1 MSAPSAEELKSVLG
15 AYARLEY
22 AATSRATCKFA
33 ACTQGE
39 GGTIPAGSVKL
50 TAVNRKCGF
59 PMGSF
64 HVPCFFL
71 SQPKEG
77 DKEAAAT
84 NHYNA
89 PWIHIS
95 PCTGLRF
102 PLMSGRGETAQPARS
117 VDEFDGWASITK
129 EEQQQVRQAAQLR
142 GTGAG
147 TKRKRS
153 PTRAK
158 PKAAAV
164 NKGEKGNSAFAAAAL
179 KRQER
184 FLKQQ
189 QGEEGEAEVKAEK
202 PKKRAASS
210 AAAASASPSS
220 GSKKKNAASSSKKKP
235 ASKRSKLA

>member
-1 MSAPSAEELKSVLG
+1 MSAPSAKELKSVLG

-33 ACTQGE
+33 TCTQGE
-39 GGTIPAGSVKL
+39 GGNIPAGSVKL

-77 DKEAAAT
+77 DKDAAAA

-158 PKAAAV
+158 PKATA
-164 NKGEKGNSAFAAAAL
+164 NKGEEGNRAFAAAAL

-189 QGEEGEAEVKAEK
+189 EQEEEEEVEVKAEK
-202 PKKRAASS
+202 RRKPAASS
-210 AAAASASPSS
+210 AAAAASSPSS
-220 GSKKKNAASSSKKKP
+220 KKKKSAASSSKKKP